1 MIRRRAVLLS
11 APAII
16 AASRVRAAEA
26 VKVGVMFPL
35 TGNSAA
41 SGGEA
46 KAAVEVAADIVNTAH
61 PDLRR

>member
-1 MIRRRAVLLS
+1 MIRRRTVLLS
-11 APAII
+11 APAIV
-16 AASRVRAAEA
+16 ATTRTRAMET

-46 KAAVEVAADIVNTAH
+46 KAPV
-61 PDLRR
+61 